1 MIYSYAIILGMFTY
15 HVQYKTKRKTKNI
28 VYMARLLP
36 PLPGGPE
43 GLIGGGLVGTR
54 AQYPSRQV

>member
-28 VYMARLLP
+28 VYKY
-36 PLPGGPE
+36 G
-43 GLIGGGLVGTR
+43 
-54 AQYPSRQV
+54 